1 MTPPEPR
8 VFLVGAGP
16 GDPGLL
22 TLRAAEL
29 LAAADMVL
37 YDQLVPKRLLDFV
50 NPAAETLCVRDLP
63 GANHDGTPNTIHRM
77 AEAAGA
83 GKTVVRLKGGD
94 PLVFGRGGE
103 EADAL
108 RAAGVRYEIV
118 PGVTAALAAA
128 AYLDLPLTHRHLS
141 GALALVTGH
150 ELPAKPGGRLD
161 WEALARFPGTLA
173 IYMGIARLPLIVA
186 ELVKFGK
193 DPATPSAIVE
203 RASTGTMR
211 TTFAPL
217 HGLEQARRSA
227 GLESPGLILVGD
239 VLNLRAE
246 TSWFEGLPLFGKRV
260 LVTRPRGQADGMVR
274 QLERLGA
281 VPLVLPVIDTRPP
294 DDLGPL
300 DAALARLREGAYD
313 WVVFSSAHGVHG
325 LIRRLEGTG
334 RDLRDLGRAKLAAIG
349 PKTADALREYRL
361 KPDLVPEGSVRAEG
375 FADALAPH
383 VGGQRLL
390 LARAPQGREVL
401 QTTLAAVAASVE
413 QVAAYTQVEC
423 LDPASDAM
431 DSLRRGEVSF
441 VPLTSSNIARSLLA
455 AFDATIRGRVERGET
470 RLVAISAVVGAGVT
484 KSGVPLAGTA
494 AEFTAEGLV
503 AEMVRLATT

>member
-1 MTPPEPR
+1 
-8 VFLVGAGP
+8 
-16 GDPGLL
+16 
-22 TLRAAEL
+22 
-29 LAAADMVL
+29 
-37 YDQLVPKRLLDFV
+37 
-50 NPAAETLCVRDLP
+50 
-63 GANHDGTPNTIHRM
+63 
-77 AEAAGA
+77 
-83 GKTVVRLKGGD
+83 
-94 PLVFGRGGE
+94 
-103 EADAL
+103 
-108 RAAGVRYEIV
+108 
-118 PGVTAALAAA
+118 
-128 AYLDLPLTHRHLS
+128 
-141 GALALVTGH
+141 
-150 ELPAKPGGRLD
+150 
-161 WEALARFPGTLA
+161 
-173 IYMGIARLPLIVA
+173 
-186 ELVKFGK
+186 
-193 DPATPSAIVE
+193 
-203 RASTGTMR
+203 
-211 TTFAPL
+211 
-217 HGLEQARRSA
+217 
-227 GLESPGLILVGD
+227 
-239 VLNLRAE
+239 
-246 TSWFEGLPLFGKRV
+246 
-260 LVTRPRGQADGMVR
+260 
-274 QLERLGA
+274 
-281 VPLVLPVIDTRPP
+281 
-294 DDLGPL
+294 
-300 DAALARLREGAYD
+300 LREGAYD

-470 RLVAISAVVGAGVT
+470 RLVAISAEVGAVVT